1 MANHGV
7 STATTI
13 SSDPTF
19 EHGFD
24 TYFENLIDLIA
35 QVIPEEIYDTDGSRE
50 IGVVA
55 IAAWHHGI
63 AKYAAQHKIPI
74 PPVLLSTLGMLVVLC
89 IIKGLGGKGAS
100 SKVVSYFDPGVVFLG
115 DWMALW
121 LVPSLVLFPNA
132 LKTVE
137 QPSGGAS
144 SVAQMWVKLIVVHF
158 VLWCLSTVG
167 TAKLFELV
175 EKALPPP
182 RNASVVPTAIPSQST
197 ASAATTAAQ
206 RTAKQ
211 LKVIRFWGVVT
222 ASMYAAPALGVWTP
236 TPGSLSPALA
246 GTTITALCWGNA
258 MPAGVKKIF
267 HPLLLAAVASGVA
280 AVLSDRFYG
289 GGGGGGQQ
297 SATTNREQCLVATG
311 NDWMDSLHLF
321 TSPSTPPPPSSSS
334 SSSDRALRAGDYFN
348 LLLGPSVVALAFRIF
363 SSAENERV
371 AARMP
376 AVVVA
381 SSLSALASLLIS
393 PSLGNPST

>member
-1 MANHGV
+1 MANQHG
-7 STATTI
+7 
-13 SSDPTF
+13 DPTF
-19 EHGFD
+19 EHGFE
-24 TYFENLIDLIA
+24 TYFENLIDIIA
-35 QVIPEEIYDTDGSRE
+35 QVIPEEIYNTDGSRE

-100 SKVVSYFDPGVVFLG
+100 NKVVNYFDPGVGFLG

-158 VLWCLSTVG
+158 LLWCLSTVG

-182 RNASVVPTAIPSQST
+182 RNVSVPPTITPPPSPT
-197 ASAATTAAQ
+197 TTTTAAQ
-206 RTAKQ
+206 RTEKQ
-211 LKVIRFWGVVT
+211 MKLIRFWGVVT

-246 GTTITALCWGNA
+246 GTTITALCCGNA

-267 HPLLLAAVASGVA
+267 HPLLLAAIASGVA
-280 AVLSDRFYG
+280 ALLSDRLYG
-289 GGGGGGQQ
+289 SGSGSGQAEMTTGGD
-297 SATTNREQCLVATG
+297 QCLVRTG
-311 NDWMDSLHLF
+311 DDWMDSLHLF
-321 TSPSTPPPPSSSS
+321 TSPSTPPPPSSS

-363 SSAENERV
+363 SSAENPRV

-376 AVVVA
+376 AVLVA

-393 PSLGNPST
+393 PSLGKPPI

>member
-1 MANHGV
+1 
-7 STATTI
+7 
-13 SSDPTF
+13 
-19 EHGFD
+19 
-24 TYFENLIDLIA
+24 
-35 QVIPEEIYDTDGSRE
+35 
-50 IGVVA
+50 
-55 IAAWHHGI
+55 
-63 AKYAAQHKIPI
+63 
-74 PPVLLSTLGMLVVLC
+74 MLVVLG

-100 SKVVSYFDPGVVFLG
+100 NKVVSFFDPGVGFLG

-158 VLWCLSTVG
+158 ILWCLSTVG

-182 RNASVVPTAIPSQST
+182 RNASVPVAIPSQPT
-197 ASAATTAAQ
+197 ATATTAAQ

-211 LKVIRFWGVVT
+211 MKLIRFWGVVT

-267 HPLLLAAVASGVA
+267 HPLLAAVASGVA
-280 AVLSDRFYG
+280 ALLSDRFYG
-289 GGGGGGQQ
+289 SGGGGGGG
-297 SATTNREQCLVATG
+297 SALTPTGGSKEQCLVRAG
-311 NDWMDSLHLF
+311 EDWMDSLHLF

-334 SSSDRALRAGDYFN
+334 SSSIDRALRAGDYFN

-393 PSLGNPST
+393 PSLGTPPAQTDPF